1 MGPPH
6 PILSSSLR
14 ELERWT
20 WQRYNLDM
28 TEPELQRVI
37 QYITGQLSYGLPI
50 TSDVLRTGF
59 GELAALAMTT
69 TAKLDRESIVAYICA
84 YTAKKT
90 GHPEPMVREILESGG
105 RWLDQACEALAWQE
119 SKTSN

>member
-1 MGPPH
+1 MGPPL
-6 PILSSSLR
+6 PSSISASGTLR
-14 ELERWT
+14 PGLV
-20 WQRYNLDM
+20 QRYNLAM

-50 TSDVLRTGF
+50 TSDILRTGF

-119 SKTSN
+119 TKTSN